1 MNKMLMVNVKEKFAQ
16 ARELCPGMSEEVYAL
31 TDCFAD
37 VANDRLYPAGI
48 LMVLACIM
56 DDLRTKRCSFAG
68 QIEYSEYL
76 VTHSA
81 QVQAQMPFVLQVID
95 AIAEPDFAE
104 AVRAECGEVFHW
116 NVPKRV
122 AISGKIS
129 EYENINAA
137 VNWWAEAI
145 QHPKMGNG
153 DDDLAMLLAMFGGCV
168 SRRQLT
174 ETDLWTFREKL
185 TDGISKQMD
194 IAKQIEVM
202 GCVTLSV
209 GYGPDRILGEAGA
222 AIGLGQFDFPCNT
235 TMWITESKV
244 EVSVGYTVPVP
255 RQTIWSANAS

>member
-31 TDCFAD
+31 TDYFAD

-48 LMVLACIM
+48 LVVLACIM
-56 DDLRTKRCSFAG
+56 DDLRTKRCGLAP
-68 QIEYSEYL
+68 QIEFSEYL

-81 QVQAQMPFVLQVID
+81 QVQTQMPFVLQVID

-122 AISGKIS
+122 AISGKTS
-129 EYENINAA
+129 EHENINAA

-145 QHPKMGNG
+145 QYPKMGNG
-153 DDDLAMLLAMFGGCV
+153 DDNLAMLLPMFGGRA

-174 ETDLWTFREKL
+174 ETDLQTFREKL
-185 TDGISKQMD
+185 TDGISKQM
-194 IAKQIEVM
+194 EGM
-202 GCVTLSV
+202 GRVTLSV
-209 GYGPDRILGEAGA
+209 DYGPDRILGEAGA
-222 AIGLGQFDFPCNT
+222 AIGLGKFDFPCKT
-235 TMWITESKV
+235 TMRITEAEV
-244 EVSVGYTVPVP
+244 EVSAGCAVPW
-255 RQTIWSANAS
+255 QTIWSANAS